1 MTALTPRHQSILK
14 RRSFAPRGM
23 AHVHIPDDTRTM
35 IESECLDIFTRMS
48 NAGCSLHQ
56 TLTAIYLSGMS
67 AAWEVMK

>member
-1 MTALTPRHQSILK
+1 MTTLTPRHHSTLK

-23 AHVHIPDDTRTM
+23 SHTRIPDDTRIL
-35 IESECLDIFTRMS
+35 IETECLDIFTIMS

-67 AAWEVMK
+67 AAVEAAR